1 MSRKKV
7 NNFEFLDSLT
17 SEELKNLSNFIM
29 ESIKIKNEIKEKQE
43 ILRDYLKA
51 YCEEKDYER
60 SVLTKLINLSFK
72 IVRDSDP
79 KLIEREMKILQILSS
94 IQDNN

>member
-17 SEELKNLSNFIM
+17 SEELKSLSNFIM

-43 ILRDYLKA
+43 ILRDYLKS

-94 IQDNN
+94 IQENN